1 MVIYSCD
8 KCKKDFFKKHNYEIH
23 INRKNSCVLN
33 TNNLQNYP
41 EIPPNYPEI
50 PKNSPKIPQNYPEIP
65 PNYPEIPLNNPELYI
80 GIEKN
85 ICEYCNKDF
94 SRKEHLQRHILN
106 NCKVIKED
114 DNNKKN
120 IFELLLEQERK
131 EKELLIEEKEQEK
144 KEKEQE
150 RKEKQILNNKVDEL
164 QKQLLDLT
172 KTIRE
177 LSTKS
182 ATIIN
187 NNNNYGNINNI
198 TIPLDKLSKFGKEDL
213 TKITHKEFLKIK
225 NYQGVAIFMETAKL
239 IYNNHSMNK
248 TVYVADYSRKKAMIW
263 NGEKWVL
270 TCLEEVLDV
279 MKERIRTLYNINLD
293 LIEDTKILKDF
304 ETRVQKYFEMLY
316 DEYDEEKKDDKKF
329 IERVNKLQEKYG
341 NDLILWLTN
350 IKKDVIN
357 NFNNISNEIT
367 NGKIL
372 LIENENETETE
383 VQDNNYINSIIDT
396 NILQPIKKRG
406 RPKKIINKI

>member
-1 MVIYSCD
+1 MVIYTCPD
-8 KCKKDFFKKHNYEIH
+8 CKKDFFKKCHFENH
-23 INRKNSCVLN
+23 VNRKYSCKQTQILI
-33 TNNLQNYP
+33 QNYP
-41 EIPPNYPEI
+41 KTIQNNPIPIQNN
-50 PKNSPKIPQNYPEIP
+50 PKPIQN
-65 PNYPEIPLNNPELYI
+65 NPEIPLNNPDIKYS
-80 GIEKN
+80 
-85 ICEYCNKDF
+85 CEYCNKNF
-94 SRKEHLQRHILN
+94 YNGSNLNKHILN
-106 NCKVIKED
+106 NCKVKKED

-131 EKELLIEEKEQEK
+131 EKELLIE
-144 KEKEQE
+144 EKEQE

-239 IYNNHSMNK
+239 IYNNHSVNK

-293 LIEDTKILKDF
+293 LIEDNKVIKDF

-350 IKKDVIN
+350 IKKDVMN
-357 NFNNISNEIT
+357 NFNNISNKIT
-367 NGKIL
+367 NDKIL
-372 LIENENETETE
+372 LIENEIENEEE
-383 VQDNNYINSIIDT
+383 EENQDDNHVNPIIDT

-406 RPKKIINKI
+406 RPKKINNKI